1 MQSEDDE
8 GDEEPDQATEFK
20 NIGVKKVKM
29 TPEQLCVSE
38 ESHKLL
44 PFVQEIYKLSYGEEP
59 NYSKLNFMLVK
70 ELMLMNLS
78 PTKEYDWNENEY
90 AVMK

>member
-1 MQSEDDE
+1 
-8 GDEEPDQATEFK
+8 
-20 NIGVKKVKM
+20 
-29 TPEQLCVSE
+29 
-38 ESHKLL
+38 
-44 PFVQEIYKLSYGEEP
+44 VQEIYKLSYGEEP